1 MMFRAVVDVLIVA
14 LFGQTKMGKYITL
27 NFPQALDLVLNNPK
41 LHKHYEN
48 YVEREFCKV
57 IENYHSQ
64 LSYLD
69 FDLRIGNVFCNYVR
83 SAYWESCRVVE
94 SLSNINNC
102 GYVHLYELKRC
113 QRLAEKNSNLLD
125 YYTEKLIEEL
135 NNQLVELCDDF
146 EYQLSAIESK
156 ETDSVPEGFLID
168 FVKTKA
174 FGKGK
179 IKIKEIWT

>member
-1 MMFRAVVDVLIVA
+1 ME
-14 LFGQTKMGKYITL
+14 KYITL

-48 YVEREFCKV
+48 YVEREFCRV

-83 SAYWESCRVVE
+83 SADWESDRVVN
-94 SLSNINNC
+94 SLSNINSG
-102 GYVHLYELKRC
+102 GYVHLYGLKRC
-113 QRLAEKNSNLLD
+113 QRLAEKSSNLLD

-135 NNQLVELCDDF
+135 NDQLVELCDDF
-146 EYQLSAIESK
+146 EYQLSAIDGK
-156 ETDSVPEGFLID
+156 EIDSIPEGFLLD
-168 FVKTKA
+168 FVRTKA
-174 FGKGK
+174 FGKGN
-179 IKIKEIWT
+179 IKLVEQWT